1 MKKKIAIIGIIAT
14 VVGAIAYFLASK
26 WELQAE
32 WKNRKTA

>member
-1 MKKKIAIIGIIAT
+1 
-14 VVGAIAYFLASK
+14 VGAIAYFLASK

>member
-1 MKKKIAIIGIIAT
+1 MKKKIAIVGIIASL
-14 VVGAIAYFLASK
+14 VAVIAYLFASK